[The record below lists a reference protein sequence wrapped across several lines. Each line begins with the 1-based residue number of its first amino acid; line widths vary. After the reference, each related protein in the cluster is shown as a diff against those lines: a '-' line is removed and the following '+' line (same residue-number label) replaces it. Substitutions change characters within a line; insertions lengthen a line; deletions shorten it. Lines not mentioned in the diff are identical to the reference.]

1 MPTRL
6 LLVAI
11 WLLAVWV
18 APAGAQEAE
27 GGSAPPVASEATPAA
42 TPESQLTPSPEATP
56 GDRDPT
62 PVAPSEGAT
71 TTPPPASPSPEPTE
85 RARRAVRPAASSVG
99 VSAVDDAFRPMEL
112 TVTVG
117 TEVVWTNA
125 GQNPH
130 TVTAD
135 DRAFD
140 SGTLEPGQT
149 FSVVFEEAGRVPYYC
164 QIHGE
169 PGSGMF
175 GVVIV
180 RPAPAAEEGTP
191 PPPPS
196 PEGPL
201 ARTGAGP
208 VPFGLSALALLAVGA
223 LTLRLGA
230 RRIRTA
236 DRSMDTEGR
245 RRG

>member
-27 GGSAPPVASEATPAA
+27 GESTPPV
-42 TPESQLTPSPEATP
+42 
-56 GDRDPT
+56 
-62 PVAPSEGAT
+62 
-71 TTPPPASPSPEPTE
+71 
-85 RARRAVRPAASSVG
+85 ARRAVRLAATSVG

-149 FSVVFEEAGRVPYYC
+149 FSVVLEEAGRVPYYC

-180 RPAPAAEEGTP
+180 RPAPAVGEEPTAEP
-191 PPPPS
+191 D
-196 PEGPL
+196 GPL